1 MSEKKVHEEPEVI
14 ANPDDPSKPHT
25 RQKQVIK
32 PGKTVATASSEKSQ
46 TVEEIDL
53 NADEAP
59 KETEGEKKGEDTA
72 AQNNAQTRAVSYLR

>member
-32 PGKTVATASSEKSQ
+32 PGKTVATASSEKS
-46 TVEEIDL
+46 
-53 NADEAP
+53 
-59 KETEGEKKGEDTA
+59 
-72 AQNNAQTRAVSYLR
+72 